1 MPQLRAPDVTDN
13 REMRPFPGELDSSL
27 LSVPFVVFCE
37 IEPPPH
43 FVKTTGN
50 SRSIAPFDAVVG
62 VWDGHDAGAALVVD
76 GRVELALNEERLSGR
91 KLDVGIPV
99 RCIAAM
105 RAAAAGRRIAWAPT
119 TSDPAKTLTRV
130 FPSLKDNYYR
140 LRRRLPP
147 PGSMSGI
154 KQRAKY
160 SLTQLSTN
168 RFFRSWT
175 RRWFAR
181 ALEAPF
187 ETVFVVDHHEAHAA
201 AAAFWPDWSESGTGI
216 LPMPAPATGAPSVPP
231 ETDVLIVTLDGIGD
245 GESGSVWRWSETR
258 GSLEKMLSIP
268 GSASLGL
275 FFEHVTNELQMRPL
289 EDEGKVMA
297 LATFAA
303 EVPAQTNPFLG
314 WFSLGREANGLP
326 ILRCSIAPTRMAA
339 AVAGVVWSTPREQ
352 VCRMAQ
358 QTLEHFVPRFFA
370 QLAEATGIASFG
382 YAGGVAS
389 NIKVNRLV
397 RTTPGI
403 RRIEICPAMG
413 DGGLGLGAALM
424 VWHRLTGLRPRPFAD
439 FRLGIDHG
447 DLGRGAGAIA
457 AATGAA
463 CERPADMAAAV
474 AERVAAGGIVM
485 WAQGRMEL
493 GPRALGARSI
503 VARADSTTAR
513 DDLNLRLKR
522 RVWFQPFC
530 PSILL
535 SEAPVLLADYR
546 DRRDANLHMTMGFLT
561 TPRGRAAL
569 AGAIGPDGSCRPQMV
584 PDNEADPW
592 FRLLARVK
600 ALTGVGA
607 VINTSLNLHGKPMSD
622 DAAGIVEA
630 WIESGVQHL
639 ALGSALLTKSG
650 ASGKT
655 TEPLKN
661 TDGH

>member
-1 MPQLRAPDVTDN
+1 VKPIVEN
-13 REMRPFPGELDSSL
+13 RSSI
-27 LSVPFVVFCE
+27 S
-37 IEPPPH
+37 
-43 FVKTTGN
+43 
-50 SRSIAPFDAVVG
+50 FDAVIG
-62 VWDGHDAGAALVVD
+62 VWDGHDAGAALVID

-91 KLDVGIPV
+91 KLDVGLPV
-99 RCIAAM
+99 RCLAAM

-154 KQRAKY
+154 KQCAKY

-168 RFFRSWT
+168 AFFRSWT

-181 ALEAPF
+181 ALDVPL
-187 ETVFVVDHHEAHAA
+187 ETVFIVDHHEAHAA
-201 AAAFWPDWSESGTGI
+201 SAAFWPDWSQRGMGT
-216 LPMPAPATGAPSVPP
+216 LPMSEGISNPTGETSLRPGAAAGRLPVPP
-231 ETDVLIVTLDGIGD
+231 PADVLIVTLDGIGD
-245 GESGSVWRWSETR
+245 GESGSVWRWSESR
-258 GSLEKMLSIP
+258 NSLEKILSIP
-268 GSASLGL
+268 GSASFGL

-303 EVPAQTNPFLG
+303 EIPAQSNPFLS

-326 ILRCSIAPTRMAA
+326 ALRCSIAPTRMAA
-339 AVAGVVWSTPREQ
+339 AVAAVVWSTPREQ

-370 QLAEATGIASFG
+370 QLAEATGVGSFG

-403 RRIEICPAMG
+403 DRLEVCPAMG

-424 VWHRLTGLRPRPFAD
+424 VWHRLSGQRPQPFAD

-447 DLGRGAGAIA
+447 DLGQGAETIA
-457 AATGAA
+457 AATGAT
-463 CERPADMAAAV
+463 CQRPADIAAAV
-474 AERVAAGGIVM
+474 AERVAAGEIVM

-493 GPRALGARSI
+493 GPRALGSRSI

-535 SEAPVLLADYR
+535 SEAPALLADYR
-546 DRRDANLHMTMGFLT
+546 DQRDANLHMTMGYLT

-569 AGAIGPDGSCRPQMV
+569 AGATGPDGSCRPQMV
-584 PDNEADPW
+584 PENSADPW
-592 FRLLARVK
+592 YRLLAHVRT
-600 ALTGVGA
+600 LTGTGA

-622 DAAGIVEA
+622 AAAGIIEA
-630 WIESGVQHL
+630 WEESGVQHL
-639 ALGSALLTKSG
+639 ALGSALLSKNNVQNH
-650 ASGKT
+650 
-655 TEPLKN
+655 EPI
-661 TDGH
+661 

>member
-1 MPQLRAPDVTDN
+1 MKKVTIDQG
-13 REMRPFPGELDSSL
+13 P
-27 LSVPFVVFCE
+27 
-37 IEPPPH
+37 
-43 FVKTTGN
+43 
-50 SRSIAPFDAVVG
+50 PFDAVIG
-62 VWDGHDAGAALVVD
+62 VWDGHDAGAALVID

-91 KLDVGIPV
+91 KLDVGLPV
-99 RCIAAM
+99 RCLAAM

-168 RFFRSWT
+168 AFFRSWT

-181 ALEAPF
+181 ALDTSPES
-187 ETVFVVDHHEAHAA
+187 VFVVDHHEAHAA
-201 AAAFWPDWSESGTGI
+201 SAAFWPDWSQSSMGSLPAEAPGRRLVSPMSESFAQTTGK
-216 LPMPAPATGAPSVPP
+216 MPVPP
-231 ETDVLIVTLDGIGD
+231 PADVLIVTLDGIGD
-245 GESGSVWRWSETR
+245 GESGSVWRWSEAR
-258 GSLEKMLSIP
+258 GSLEKILSIP
-268 GSASLGL
+268 GSASFGL

-303 EVPAQTNPFLG
+303 EIPAQSNPFLS
-314 WFSLGREANGLP
+314 WFSLGREANGMP
-326 ILRCSIAPTRMAA
+326 ALRCSIAPTRMAA

-358 QTLEHFVPRFFA
+358 QTLEYFVPRIFA
-370 QLAEATGIASFG
+370 QLVEATGIASFG

-403 RRIEICPAMG
+403 ERLEVCPAMG

-424 VWHRLTGLRPRPFAD
+424 VWHRLTGRRPRPFAD

-447 DLGRGAGAIA
+447 DLGQGAEAIA

-463 CERPADMAAAV
+463 CQRPADMACAV
-474 AERVAAGGIVM
+474 AERVAAGEIVM

-503 VARADSTTAR
+503 VARADSIAAR

-535 SEAPVLLADYR
+535 SEAPALLADYR
-546 DRRDANLHMTMGFLT
+546 DHRDANWHMTMGFLT

-569 AGAIGPDGSCRPQMV
+569 AGAMGPDGSCRPQMV
-584 PDNEADPW
+584 AENAADPW
-592 FRLLARVK
+592 YRLLAQVK
-600 ALTGVGA
+600 ALTGTGA

-622 DAAGIVEA
+622 DATGIIEA
-630 WIESGVQHL
+630 WVESGVQHL
-639 ALGSALLTKSG
+639 ALGSALLTKRKDLG
-650 ASGKT
+650 R
-655 TEPLKN
+655 
-661 TDGH
+661 